1 MQIEI
6 LSVTIN
12 NKGKYN
18 EAEVA
23 FKNLQSG
30 KVEGKK
36 IVSFV
41 NPDVWKTIADA
52 KPGNSFNVTTEKDAK
67 NYWQWTAITAQA
79 PGQQTQT
86 ETGTPKM
93 AYATPVKNTYETP
106 EERAAKQTS
115 IVRQSSL
122 SNAIN
127 VLTATSKSAVK
138 VEDILSL
145 AETFESWV
153 IRTDTSVESLA
164 KMANDIEVD

>member
-12 NKGKYN
+12 NKGRYN

-79 PGQQTQT
+79 PDQAASQDIPTKT
-86 ETGTPKM
+86 S
-93 AYATPVKNTYETP
+93 YATPVKNTYETP
-106 EERAAKQTS
+106 EERAYKQTS

-127 VLTATSKSAVK
+127 VLSVNPGKDKLT
-138 VEDILSL
+138 VEDILAL
-145 AETFESWV
+145 AAIFESWV
-153 IRTDTSVESLA
+153 IRTDTSVESLT